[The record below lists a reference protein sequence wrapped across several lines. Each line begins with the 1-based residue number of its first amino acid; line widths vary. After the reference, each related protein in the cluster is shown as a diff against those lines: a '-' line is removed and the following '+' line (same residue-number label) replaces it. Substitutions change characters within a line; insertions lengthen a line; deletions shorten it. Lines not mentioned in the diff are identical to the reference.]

1 MSDHLDVLAEEMIL
15 PACRLVAAVQ
25 DRDAHEVTEIVGAL
39 SVLELRALVVVLAEL
54 VPADDPA
61 MDLFTLWKVQ
71 DEDRPLPPVTPE
83 QAEANRRRLVE
94 EVAVY
99 ENSHRRRAA

>member
-25 DRDAHEVTEIVGAL
+25 GRAADEAASILETL
-39 SVLELRALVVVLAEL
+39 SVLELRALAVVLAEL

-71 DEDRPLPPVTPE
+71 DENAPLPPVTPE
-83 QAEANRRRLVE
+83 QAEANRQRLVD
-94 EVAVY
+94 EVTEY
-99 ENSHRRRAA
+99 EHAKRNAA

>member
-25 DRDAHEVTEIVGAL
+25 DRDAEQVAGIVEAL

-71 DEDRPLPPVTPE
+71 DEDLPLPPVTPE
-83 QAEANRRRLVE
+83 QAEANRQRLSE
-94 EVAVY
+94 EVAEY
-99 ENSHRRRAA
+99 QHSRRSAA

>member
-1 MSDHLDVLAEEMIL
+1 MSRRLDDLAEEMIL

-25 DRDAHEVTEIVGAL
+25 GRDAGAVREL
-39 SVLELRALVVVLAEL
+39 LTPLGMDSLRALAVVLAEL

-71 DEDRPLPPVTPE
+71 DNELALPPVTPE
-83 QAEANRRRLVE
+83 QAEANLQRLVE
-94 EVAVY
+94 EVTEYTNAK
-99 ENSHRRRAA
+99 RRAA

>member
-1 MSDHLDVLAEEMIL
+1 MIL

-25 DRDAHEVTEIVGAL
+25 AREPEGVAGIVEAL
-39 SVLELRALVVVLAEL
+39 SVLELRALAVVLAEL

-71 DEDRPLPPVTPE
+71 DNELPLLPVTAE
-83 QAEANRRRLVE
+83 QAEANRQRLVD
-94 EVAVY
+94 EVAEY
-99 ENSHRRRAA
+99 EHAKRSAA